1 MTQKIKK
8 GQHEPQP
15 NTSEY
20 LLCFGIVSNSCSIRD
35 NRHVTYSQNL
45 AVTIELGG
53 WDHFMMGL
61 DLRSS

>member
-45 AVTIELGG
+45 AVTIELG
-53 WDHFMMGL
+53 
-61 DLRSS
+61 S